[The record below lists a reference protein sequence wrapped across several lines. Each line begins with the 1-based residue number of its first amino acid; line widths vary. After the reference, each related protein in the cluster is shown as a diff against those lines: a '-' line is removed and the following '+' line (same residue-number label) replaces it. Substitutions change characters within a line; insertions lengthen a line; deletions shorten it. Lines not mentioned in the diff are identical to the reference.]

1 MKQFKTVFSRYAEID
16 LIEILDYYQEM
27 NPTYTKKIL
36 DRVEKRVEDLKH
48 FPERGRVVPELE
60 RQNIMNYREL
70 IEENYRI
77 IYSIESNS
85 VIIHSILDSRRNL
98 EELLVRKFMYYY
110 K

>member
-36 DRVEKRVEDLKH
+36 DRVEKRVEDLKQ

>member
-36 DRVEKRVEDLKH
+36 DRVEKRVEDLKQ

-60 RQNIMNYREL
+60 KQNIMNYREL

>member
-1 MKQFKTVFSRYAEID
+1 MKKYKIVFSRYAEID

-27 NPTYTKKIL
+27 NPIYTRKIL
-36 DRVEKRVEDLKH
+36 DRIEQRVEELKE
-48 FPERGRVVPELE
+48 FPERGRIVPELE

-77 IYSIESNS
+77 IYSIESS
-85 VIIHSILDSRRNL
+85 QVTIHSILDGRRNL
-98 EELLVRKFMYYY
+98 QDLLVRKFMNYY